1 MIGAQ
6 RLPGL
11 SDPSFR
17 GLIQPQ
23 AASSAHP
30 SQPVPRG
37 WGRRIQSLPDGLF
50 GGLAR
55 LCRVVGQD
63 TRLPVLPGACTGPG
77 PFALRSGLHRV
88 GPARR
93 IGVAARRQLRISGLG
108 RPWAARLLHPGDA
121 KQAQSEA
128 QRDTHGHGPRGPQY
142 RQQQR
147 CPHGARTAGPRPWS
161 SPRAARGGFEGAGPG
176 RGRIRR
182 SRAKRAGPLPPL
194 RAGPAA
200 GAESP
205 APRSCAPPAA
215 ARYRVGSR
223 RWAREP
229 PPKPPLSD
237 VSLEGPR
244 LRGGVSGSSYRRG
257 RRRGRLKGKDPRKCP
272 LLSEGEADV
281 GGGVPYL
288 PPRRGWCVPCDVRSS
303 PPLPG
308 WCALSDVRSRGR
320 SCPSAPKAA
329 GGLRAWGRGSGAA
342 RAPAPASFPSPG
354 PA

>member
-182 SRAKRAGPLPPL
+182 SRAKRAGGPPPSPPS
-194 RAGPAA
+194 RASRRSGIPCAAFLCPSSCRSVPRRVPALGA
-200 GAESP
+200 GASAE
-205 APRSCAPPAA
+205 AAAVRRVTGRAPPP
-215 ARYRVGSR
+215 G
-223 RWAREP
+223 WGLGLQLPEREEKGEVKGEGPPEVP
-229 PPKPPLSD
+229 PPQ
-237 VSLEGPR
+237 
-244 LRGGVSGSSYRRG
+244 
-257 RRRGRLKGKDPRKCP
+257 
-272 LLSEGEADV
+272 
-281 GGGVPYL
+281 
-288 PPRRGWCVPCDVRSS
+288 
-303 PPLPG
+303 
-308 WCALSDVRSRGR
+308 
-320 SCPSAPKAA
+320 
-329 GGLRAWGRGSGAA
+329 
-342 RAPAPASFPSPG
+342 
-354 PA
+354 